1 MAEFNIFGGNI
12 LIFNLNDIL
21 FIFIDDS
28 QQLPL
33 DLDIV
38 LRHFSLTEEEHLF
51 LLDQICVIFLLPERI
66 SMSYTF
72 FFFMVEF
79 Q

>member
-1 MAEFNIFGGNI
+1 MAEFDIFGGNI

-33 DLDIV
+33 DLEIV

-51 LLDQICVIFLLPERI
+51 LLD
-66 SMSYTF
+66 
-72 FFFMVEF
+72 
-79 Q
+79 